1 MSEEAVA
8 TSTTTESAPSAPVDG
23 GYGSESASPSSIIS
37 GGQVNT
43 PPDLSFSPQH
53 LPDGLSEEPSLQ
65 NFDSVDK
72 LAKSYA
78 HLVKKMGV
86 PADQLLRL
94 PEAGQPMDDVYNALG
109 RPESHEE
116 YNIGDY
122 DPETT
127 ADFRQLAHE
136 IGLNNDQASVLFDT
150 YVNAIAGQQEQEQE
164 AFDQFEVENTQ
175 ALQQEWGGNFDKNV
189 ELARRAFM
197 NFATPEAVEIME
209 QTGLGNHPE
218 ILKVFSRVGELLQE
232 DSVLPGSSTPILGG
246 MNPATAQ
253 QTINDRMSDTEFR
266 SAYLDQ
272 YHPNHA
278 NAVQE
283 MTRLHEYIG

>member
-8 TSTTTESAPSAPVDG
+8 TSTTSEAGSYESGA
-23 GYGSESASPSSIIS
+23 ETASPSSIIS
-37 GGQVNT
+37 GGDYNA
-43 PPDLSFSPQH
+43 PNLHFDPQN
-53 LPDGLSEEPSLQ
+53 LPDGLAHEPSLQ

-72 LAKSYA
+72 LAKSYT

-86 PADQLLRL
+86 PAEQLLRL
-94 PEAGQPMDDVYNALG
+94 PGAGEPMDDVYNALG
-109 RPESHEE
+109 RPETHEH
-116 YNIGDY
+116 YDMSDY
-122 DPETT
+122 APETT
-127 ADFRQLAHE
+127 ENFRQLAHE
-136 IGLNNDQASVLFDT
+136 IGLNNNQANALF
-150 YVNAIAGQQEQEQE
+150 NAYIDSIAGQEESESE

-175 ALQQEWGGNFDKNV
+175 ALQKEWGGDFDKNV

-246 MNPATAQ
+246 MNPAQAQ
-253 QTINDRMSDTEFR
+253 QSIDAKMADPNFR
-266 SAYLDQ
+266 NAYLDQ
-272 YHPNHA
+272 YNPGHA
-278 NAVQE
+278 EAVRE
-283 MTRLHEYIG
+283 MTKLHEYIG

>member
-8 TSTTTESAPSAPVDG
+8 TSTTSDAGSYESGTET
-23 GYGSESASPSSIIS
+23 ASPSSIIS
-37 GGQVNT
+37 GGDYNA
-43 PPDLSFSPQH
+43 PNLHFDPQN
-53 LPDGLSEEPSLQ
+53 LPDGLAHEPSLQ

-72 LAKSYA
+72 LAKSYT

-86 PADQLLRL
+86 PAEQLLRL
-94 PEAGQPMDDVYNALG
+94 PGAGEPMDDVYNALG
-109 RPESHEE
+109 RPETHEH
-116 YNIGDY
+116 YDMSDY
-122 DPETT
+122 APESTEN
-127 ADFRQLAHE
+127 FRQLAHE
-136 IGLNNDQASVLFDT
+136 IGLNNDQANALFNA
-150 YVNAIAGQQEQEQE
+150 YVDSIAGQEESESE

-175 ALQQEWGGNFDKNV
+175 ALQKEWGGDFDKNV

-246 MNPATAQ
+246 MNPAQAQ
-253 QTINDRMSDTEFR
+253 QSIDAKMSDPNFR
-266 SAYLDQ
+266 NAYLDQ
-272 YHPNHA
+272 YNPGHA
-278 NAVQE
+278 EAVRE
-283 MTRLHEYIG
+283 MTKLHEYIG

>member
-8 TSTTTESAPSAPVDG
+8 TSTTSEAGSYESGA
-23 GYGSESASPSSIIS
+23 ETASPSSIIS
-37 GGQVNT
+37 GGEYNA
-43 PPDLSFSPQH
+43 PNLHFDPQS
-53 LPDGLSEEPSLQ
+53 LPDGLAHEPSLQ

-72 LAKSYA
+72 LAKSYT

-86 PADQLLRL
+86 PAEQLLRL
-94 PEAGQPMDDVYNALG
+94 PGAGEPMDDVYNALG
-109 RPESHEE
+109 RPETHEH
-116 YNIGDY
+116 YDMSDY
-122 DPETT
+122 APETT
-127 ADFRQLAHE
+127 ENFRQLAHE
-136 IGLNNDQASVLFDT
+136 IGLNNNQANALF
-150 YVNAIAGQQEQEQE
+150 NAYIDSIAGQEESESE

-175 ALQQEWGGNFDKNV
+175 ALQKEWGGDFDKNV

-246 MNPATAQ
+246 MNPAQAQ
-253 QTINDRMSDTEFR
+253 QSIDAKMADPNFR
-266 SAYLDQ
+266 NAYLDQ
-272 YHPNHA
+272 YNPGHA
-278 NAVQE
+278 EAVRE
-283 MTRLHEYIG
+283 MTKLHEYIG

>member
-8 TSTTTESAPSAPVDG
+8 TSTTSEAGSYESGA
-23 GYGSESASPSSIIS
+23 ETASPSSIIS
-37 GGQVNT
+37 GGDYNA
-43 PPDLSFSPQH
+43 PNLHFDPQN
-53 LPDGLSEEPSLQ
+53 LPDGLAHEPSLQ

-72 LAKSYA
+72 LAKSYT

-86 PADQLLRL
+86 PAEQLLRL
-94 PEAGQPMDDVYNALG
+94 PGAGEPMDDVYNALG
-109 RPESHEE
+109 RPETHEH
-116 YNIGDY
+116 YDMSDY
-122 DPETT
+122 APETT
-127 ADFRQLAHE
+127 ENFRQLAHE
-136 IGLNNDQASVLFDT
+136 IGLNNDQANALFNA
-150 YVNAIAGQQEQEQE
+150 YVDSIAGQEESESE

-175 ALQQEWGGNFDKNV
+175 ALQKEWGGDFDKNV

-246 MNPATAQ
+246 MNPAQAQ
-253 QTINDRMSDTEFR
+253 QSIDAKMADPNFR
-266 SAYLDQ
+266 NAYLDQ
-272 YHPNHA
+272 YNPGHA
-278 NAVQE
+278 EAVRE
-283 MTRLHEYIG
+283 MTKLHEYIG

>member
-8 TSTTTESAPSAPVDG
+8 TSTTSEAGSYESGA
-23 GYGSESASPSSIIS
+23 ETASPSSIIS
-37 GGQVNT
+37 GGDYNA
-43 PPDLSFSPQH
+43 PNLHFDPQN
-53 LPDGLSEEPSLQ
+53 LPDGLAHEPSLQ

-72 LAKSYA
+72 LAKSYT

-86 PADQLLRL
+86 PAEQLLRL
-94 PEAGQPMDDVYNALG
+94 PGAGEPMDDVYNALG
-109 RPESHEE
+109 RPETHEH
-116 YNIGDY
+116 YDMSDY
-122 DPETT
+122 APESTEN
-127 ADFRQLAHE
+127 FRQLAHE
-136 IGLNNDQASVLFDT
+136 IGLNNDQANALF
-150 YVNAIAGQQEQEQE
+150 NAYIDSIAGQEESESE

-175 ALQQEWGGNFDKNV
+175 ALQKEWGGDFDKNV

-246 MNPATAQ
+246 MNPAQAQ
-253 QTINDRMSDTEFR
+253 QSIDAKMADPNFR
-266 SAYLDQ
+266 NAYLDQ
-272 YHPNHA
+272 YNPGHA
-278 NAVQE
+278 EAVRE
-283 MTRLHEYIG
+283 MTKLHEYIG

>member
-8 TSTTTESAPSAPVDG
+8 TSTTSEAGSYESGA
-23 GYGSESASPSSIIS
+23 ETASPSSIIS
-37 GGQVNT
+37 GGDYNA
-43 PPDLSFSPQH
+43 PNLHFDPQN
-53 LPDGLSEEPSLQ
+53 LPDGLAHEPSLQ

-72 LAKSYA
+72 LAKSYT

-86 PADQLLRL
+86 PAEQLLRL
-94 PEAGQPMDDVYNALG
+94 PGAGEPMDDVYNALG
-109 RPESHEE
+109 RPETHEH
-116 YNIGDY
+116 YDMSDY
-122 DPETT
+122 APESTEN
-127 ADFRQLAHE
+127 FRQLAHE
-136 IGLNNDQASVLFDT
+136 IGLNNDQANTLF
-150 YVNAIAGQQEQEQE
+150 NAYMDSIAGQEESESE

-175 ALQQEWGGNFDKNV
+175 ALQKEWGGDFDKNV

-246 MNPATAQ
+246 MNPAQAQ
-253 QTINDRMSDTEFR
+253 QSIDAKMSDPNFR
-266 SAYLDQ
+266 NAYLDQ
-272 YHPNHA
+272 YNPGHA
-278 NAVQE
+278 DAVRE
-283 MTRLHEYIG
+283 MTKLHEYIG

>member
-8 TSTTTESAPSAPVDG
+8 TSTTSEAGSYESGTET
-23 GYGSESASPSSIIS
+23 ASPSSIIS
-37 GGQVNT
+37 GGDYNA
-43 PPDLSFSPQH
+43 PNLHFDPQN
-53 LPDGLSEEPSLQ
+53 LPDGLAHEPSLQ

-72 LAKSYA
+72 LAKSYT

-86 PADQLLRL
+86 PAEQLLRL
-94 PEAGQPMDDVYNALG
+94 PGAGEPMDDVYNALG
-109 RPESHEE
+109 RPETHEH
-116 YNIGDY
+116 YDMSDY
-122 DPETT
+122 APESTEN
-127 ADFRQLAHE
+127 FRQLAHE
-136 IGLNNDQASVLFDT
+136 IGLNNDQANALFNA
-150 YVNAIAGQQEQEQE
+150 YVDSIAGQEESESE

-175 ALQQEWGGNFDKNV
+175 ALQKEWGGDFDKNV

-246 MNPATAQ
+246 MNPAQAQ
-253 QTINDRMSDTEFR
+253 QSIDAKMSDPNFR
-266 SAYLDQ
+266 NAYLDQ
-272 YHPNHA
+272 YNPGHA
-278 NAVQE
+278 DAVRE
-283 MTRLHEYIG
+283 MTKLHEYIG

>member
-8 TSTTTESAPSAPVDG
+8 TSTTSEAGSYESGTET
-23 GYGSESASPSSIIS
+23 ASPSSIIS
-37 GGQVNT
+37 GGDYNA
-43 PPDLSFSPQH
+43 PNLHFDPQN
-53 LPDGLSEEPSLQ
+53 LPDGLAHEPSLQ

-72 LAKSYA
+72 LAKSYT

-86 PADQLLRL
+86 PAEQLLRL
-94 PEAGQPMDDVYNALG
+94 PGAGEPMDDVYNALG
-109 RPESHEE
+109 RPETHEH
-116 YNIGDY
+116 YDMSDY
-122 DPETT
+122 APESTEN
-127 ADFRQLAHE
+127 FRQLAHE
-136 IGLNNDQASVLFDT
+136 IGLNNDQANALFNA
-150 YVNAIAGQQEQEQE
+150 YVDSIAGQEESESE

-175 ALQQEWGGNFDKNV
+175 ALQKEWGGDFDKNV

-246 MNPATAQ
+246 MNPAQAQ
-253 QTINDRMSDTEFR
+253 QSIDAKMSDPNFR
-266 SAYLDQ
+266 NAYLDQ
-272 YHPNHA
+272 YNPGHA
-278 NAVQE
+278 EAVRE
-283 MTRLHEYIG
+283 MTKLHEYIG

>member
-8 TSTTTESAPSAPVDG
+8 TSTTSESAPVDG
-23 GYGSESASPSSIIS
+23 GYGSEAVSPSSIIS
-37 GGQVNT
+37 GGDVNT
-43 PPDLSFSPQH
+43 PPDLSFNPQY
-53 LPDGLSEEPSLQ
+53 LPDGLAQEPSLQ

-72 LAKSYA
+72 LAKSYT

-86 PADQLLRL
+86 PAEQLLRL
-94 PEAGQPMDDVYNALG
+94 PEAGEPMDDVYNALG
-109 RPESHEE
+109 RPESHEHYDIGE
-116 YNIGDY
+116 YA
-122 DPETT
+122 PETT
-127 ADFRQLAHE
+127 EDFRQLAHNL
-136 IGLNNDQASVLFDT
+136 GLNNDQASVLFDA
-150 YVNAIAGQQEQEQE
+150 YINSVAGQQEHEQE

-175 ALQQEWGGNFDKNV
+175 ALQKEWGGNFDKNV

-246 MNPATAQ
+246 MNPAQAQ
-253 QTINDRMSDTEFR
+253 EAFNSKMADPEFR
-266 SAYLDQ
+266 NAYLDG

-278 NAVQE
+278 QAVQE
-283 MTRLHEYIG
+283 ITKLHGFMG

>member
-8 TSTTTESAPSAPVDG
+8 TSTTSEAGSYESGTET
-23 GYGSESASPSSIIS
+23 ASPSSIIS
-37 GGQVNT
+37 GGDYNA
-43 PPDLSFSPQH
+43 PNLHFDPQN
-53 LPDGLSEEPSLQ
+53 LPDGLAHEPSLQ

-72 LAKSYA
+72 LAKSYT

-86 PADQLLRL
+86 PAEQLLRL
-94 PEAGQPMDDVYNALG
+94 PGAGEPMDDVYNALG
-109 RPESHEE
+109 RPETHEH
-116 YNIGDY
+116 YDMSDY
-122 DPETT
+122 APESTEN
-127 ADFRQLAHE
+127 FRQLAHE
-136 IGLNNDQASVLFDT
+136 IGLNNDQANTLF
-150 YVNAIAGQQEQEQE
+150 NAYMDSIAGQEESESE

-175 ALQQEWGGNFDKNV
+175 ALQKEWGGDFDKNV

-246 MNPATAQ
+246 MNPAQAQ
-253 QTINDRMSDTEFR
+253 QSIDAKMSDPNFR
-266 SAYLDQ
+266 NAYLDQ
-272 YHPNHA
+272 YNPGHA
-278 NAVQE
+278 DAVRE
-283 MTRLHEYIG
+283 MTKLHEYIG

>member
-8 TSTTTESAPSAPVDG
+8 TSTTSESAPSAPVDG

-122 DPETT
+122 DPDTT

-150 YVNAIAGQQEQEQE
+150 YVNAIAGQQEQEQQ

-246 MNPATAQ
+246 MNPAQAQ
-253 QTINDRMSDTEFR
+253 ETFNSKMADTEFR
-266 SAYLDQ
+266 NAYLDG

-278 NAVQE
+278 KAVEE
-283 MTRLHEYIG
+283 MTKLHSYMG

>member
-8 TSTTTESAPSAPVDG
+8 TSTTSEAGSYES
-23 GYGSESASPSSIIS
+23 GSEPVSPSSIIS
-37 GGQVNT
+37 GGDYN
-43 PPDLSFSPQH
+43 SPNLHFDPQN
-53 LPDGLSEEPSLQ
+53 LPDGLAHEPSLQ

-72 LAKSYA
+72 LAKSYT

-86 PADQLLRL
+86 PAEQLLRL
-94 PEAGQPMDDVYNALG
+94 PGAGEPMDDVYNALG
-109 RPESHEE
+109 RPETHEH
-116 YNIGDY
+116 YDMSDY
-122 DPETT
+122 APESTEN
-127 ADFRQLAHE
+127 FRQLAHE
-136 IGLNNDQASVLFDT
+136 IGLNNDQANALFNA
-150 YVNAIAGQQEQEQE
+150 YVDSIAGQEESESE

-175 ALQQEWGGNFDKNV
+175 ALQKEWGGDFDKNV

-246 MNPATAQ
+246 MNPAQAQ
-253 QTINDRMSDTEFR
+253 QSIDAKMSDPNFR
-266 SAYLDQ
+266 NAYLDQ
-272 YHPNHA
+272 YNPGHA
-278 NAVQE
+278 DAVRE
-283 MTRLHEYIG
+283 MTKLHEYIG